1 MKPIVRLTDAGFK
14 LVDVAMAAAML
25 IMTAMVFVNVVL
37 RYGFSSGILGSIE
50 VSRFLFVWIVLLG
63 AVGCLRHGE
72 HLQLMTFVDKL
83 SPALRRL
90 VLRVGWALILM
101 CSVMLTTGSFRQTI
115 DNWANPQ
122 PMSGIPIGLVYLG
135 GVVAG
140 ALMSLIALW
149 RLWKPDAAA
158 ETEPSVGDIA

>member
-1 MKPIVRLTDAGFK
+1 MKPIVRFTDAGFK

-25 IMTAMVFVNVVL
+25 VMTVMVFVNVVL

-72 HLQLMTFVDKL
+72 HLQLTTFIDRL
-83 SPALRRL
+83 PAPLRRA
-90 VLRVGWALILM
+90 VLRLGWALILM
-101 CSVMLTTGSFRQTI
+101 CCVMLTSGSFRQTL

-122 PMSGIPIGLVYLG
+122 PMSGIPIGLVYLA
-135 GVVAG
+135 GVVSG
-140 ALMSLIALW
+140 VLMSLIALW
-149 RLWKPDAAA
+149 RLWKPEAAA
-158 ETEPSVGDIA
+158 ADEPSVGDIA